1 MQRRPSECARCA
13 SASASAADV
22 GDWQFNVS
30 EDDLRAIA
38 KHGYES
44 AVTTDHDQE
53 AQAVGLFTHRRGSA
67 NLTAYLAALLQL
79 GATSLNENEQGH
91 KRALFGDAAQK
102 VERAR
107 IDKHSSRA
115 TPPAQSSHAHRTAA
129 LTRGPAGREPAG
141 RCVSTQRPFLTAT
154 SSLSPSTKIPFCRP
168 PAH

>member
-1 MQRRPSECARCA
+1 MLAREGVHMQRRPSECGRCA

-67 NLTAYLAALLQL
+67 NLTAYLAALL
-79 GATSLNENEQGH
+79 
-91 KRALFGDAAQK
+91 
-102 VERAR
+102 
-107 IDKHSSRA
+107 
-115 TPPAQSSHAHRTAA
+115 
-129 LTRGPAGREPAG
+129 
-141 RCVSTQRPFLTAT
+141 
-154 SSLSPSTKIPFCRP
+154 
-168 PAH
+168 